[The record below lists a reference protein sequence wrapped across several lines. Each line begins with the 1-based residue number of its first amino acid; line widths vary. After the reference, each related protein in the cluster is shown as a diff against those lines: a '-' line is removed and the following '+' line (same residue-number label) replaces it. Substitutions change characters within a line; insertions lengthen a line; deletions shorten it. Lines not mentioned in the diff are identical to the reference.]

1 MRAVA
6 IALDAELKGRL
17 RSVLDDERVTEAE
30 LRKLTEEGAAC
41 ARLVKAQL
49 ARAEETL
56 AALSSDPASSLTDI
70 AAALRAVNELRPDLD
85 ELHELLDELNGRA
98 REVRR
103 AWVAS

>member
-1 MRAVA
+1 M
-6 IALDAELKGRL
+6 IALDAELKERL
-17 RSVLDDERVTEAE
+17 RSVLEDERVTEAE
-30 LRKLTEEGAAC
+30 LRKLTEQGIAC
-41 ARLVKAQL
+41 ARLVGAQL
-49 ARAEETL
+49 VRAEETV
-56 AALSSDPASSLTDI
+56 AGLSADPESSLSDI